1 MHRDGPDPGLGP
13 SQPPLEP
20 EGLLTRRGVSFS
32 ASPVGAPSRPGLLA
46 QLAVSLPFLTLEMTS
61 RPPSTAVSYLAR
73 HLHIHLCLL
82 AAVRRRDCRRRGAPG
97 GGGPQLSPFLSG
109 LWLRRVRGTLG
120 QLLGCG
126 AQNKEWE
133 LGGGSPFR
141 PSAQGGSLSGCQG
154 FSQGRARHLEGPSSS
169 DSSLVDSQ
177 VPWVCSWRA
186 TCPTVLFSVSFLFS
200 EGGMH
205 PRHMEFLSQARGR
218 MGAVAAGLHH
228 SHSHTGS
235 DPRLGPTPQLTA
247 MPDP

>member
-1 MHRDGPDPGLGP
+1 MTNRPKFAYQGASLFQVISAQGRSRPWPGAVTAP
-13 SQPPLEP
+13 CSAPLEP

-97 GGGPQLSPFLSG
+97 GGGGAQLSPFLSG

-154 FSQGRARHLEGPSSS
+154 FSQG
-169 DSSLVDSQ
+169 
-177 VPWVCSWRA
+177 
-186 TCPTVLFSVSFLFS
+186 
-200 EGGMH
+200 
-205 PRHMEFLSQARGR
+205 
-218 MGAVAAGLHH
+218 
-228 SHSHTGS
+228 
-235 DPRLGPTPQLTA
+235 
-247 MPDP
+247 